1 MHTPPLNLV
10 AWSALAV
17 VLAAAA
23 VIDVRQRRIPNGLVA
38 PLALGGIAYAAAVGG
53 APALLASLL
62 GIAVGV
68 AALYF
73 QFSRGWMGAGDV
85 KLLGAIGAWCGA
97 GGALYVLVLAS
108 VVGGA
113 LALVA
118 LVRLGRRERSD
129 VGRNV
134 VRFAVSGGLVV
145 PEPSQLSRSRGLPFG
160 VALAIAGAAVTF
172 MRLR

>member
-1 MHTPPLNLV
+1 MHTPPLHLV
-10 AWSALAV
+10 AWSALAS

-23 VIDVRQRRIPNGLVA
+23 IVDARQRRIPNGLVV
-38 PLALGGIAYAAAVGG
+38 PLALGGLAHAVFVGG
-53 APALLASLL
+53 VPAALASLV
-62 GIAVGV
+62 GVAVGI

-97 GGALYVLVLAS
+97 AGALYVLLVAS
-108 VVGGA
+108 IVGGL

-118 LVRLGRRERSD
+118 LFRLDRRERND

-134 VRFAVSGGLVV
+134 VHFAVSGGLVV
-145 PEPSQLSRSRGLPFG
+145 PEPARISRARGLPFG
-160 VALAIAGAAVTF
+160 VALAIAGAVVTF
-172 MRLR
+172 VGMR